1 MYKKDLYGKT
11 IRKKIVFHGGFYM
24 FGLIIALISGAL
36 MSIQGVFNTEVTKQ
50 SSTWTTSTFVQA
62 TGFLACLLIWLIAE
76 RDQSFTMLLKVSP
89 RYLLLGG
96 VIGAAITFT
105 VIKSVASLGPAQSAM
120 LIVASQSVV
129 SYLIEVFGLFGV
141 EKTAFAWVKLLGVV
155 LFVTGLIIFKLS
167 RYAGRIRKWHLQ
179 WRERVFCL
187 VQEPLESGKENGKD
201 IQSSGI
207 YESWDR
213 NGSQSGI

>member
-96 VIGAAITFT
+96 VIGAAITFRT
-105 VIKSVASLGPAQSAM
+105 FTDSNVDRRITKCCFLSDRGFRSVWCGKNSFCMG
-120 LIVASQSVV
+120 
-129 SYLIEVFGLFGV
+129 
-141 EKTAFAWVKLLGVV
+141 KAFRSG
-155 LFVTGLIIFKLS
+155 FVCH
-167 RYAGRIRKWHLQ
+167 RID
-179 WRERVFCL
+179 
-187 VQEPLESGKENGKD
+187 N
-201 IQSSGI
+201 I
-207 YESWDR
+207 
-213 NGSQSGI
+213 

>member
-11 IRKKIVFHGGFYM
+11 IRKKIVFYGGFYM
-24 FGLIIALISGAL
+24 FGLMIALISGAL

-120 LIVASQSVV
+120 LIVASQSVI

-141 EKTAFAWVKLLGVV
+141 EKVDFQWRKLIGMAVAIV
-155 LFVTGLIIFKLS
+155 GIVIFKWE
-167 RYAGRIRKWHLQ
+167 K
-179 WRERVFCL
+179 
-187 VQEPLESGKENGKD
+187 
-201 IQSSGI
+201 
-207 YESWDR
+207 
-213 NGSQSGI
+213 

>member
-1 MYKKDLYGKT
+1 
-11 IRKKIVFHGGFYM
+11 M
-24 FGLIIALISGAL
+24 FGLIIALISVAL

-155 LFVTGLIIFKLS
+155 LFVTGLIIFKWKS
-167 RYAGRIRKWHLQ
+167 
-179 WRERVFCL
+179 
-187 VQEPLESGKENGKD
+187 
-201 IQSSGI
+201 
-207 YESWDR
+207 
-213 NGSQSGI
+213 

>member
-76 RDQSFTMLLKVSP
+76 REQSFTMLLKIPFIRRSDRSCDHIYSDQKCGKFRTCTVSNAD
-89 RYLLLGG
+89 RR
-96 VIGAAITFT
+96 ITKCCFLSDRGFR
-105 VIKSVASLGPAQSAM
+105 SVWCGKNSFCMG
-120 LIVASQSVV
+120 
-129 SYLIEVFGLFGV
+129 
-141 EKTAFAWVKLLGVV
+141 KAFRSG
-155 LFVTGLIIFKLS
+155 FVCH
-167 RYAGRIRKWHLQ
+167 RID
-179 WRERVFCL
+179 
-187 VQEPLESGKENGKD
+187 N
-201 IQSSGI
+201 I
-207 YESWDR
+207 
-213 NGSQSGI
+213 